1 MLNWECTPAV
11 LANWLEDWSI
21 WFGAASTNPS
31 RHHVRQMLN
40 FLRLKLDD
48 GWRSELK
55 EVVDWDTVSL
65 KNLQKTMDRIQKK
78 SFPDLKKK
86 INQMQPHQS
95 TETHVNVMKHME
107 KMVVFGGMGTKQKE
121 IFN

>member
-1 MLNWECTPAV
+1 
-11 LANWLEDWSI
+11 
-21 WFGAASTNPS
+21 
-31 RHHVRQMLN
+31 MLN

-95 TETHVNVMKHME
+95 TETHINVMKHME